1 MNKSLYALML
11 YLKRSLN
18 NNPRASDIKR
28 IVDTVVQRK
37 TVDKFSQVVE
47 RDEIR
52 RNAFQCGIG
61 DIMELTKD
69 VI

>member
-1 MNKSLYALML
+1 ML

-52 RNAFQCGIG
+52 RNALQCGIG
-61 DIMELTKD
+61 DIMN
-69 VI
+69 